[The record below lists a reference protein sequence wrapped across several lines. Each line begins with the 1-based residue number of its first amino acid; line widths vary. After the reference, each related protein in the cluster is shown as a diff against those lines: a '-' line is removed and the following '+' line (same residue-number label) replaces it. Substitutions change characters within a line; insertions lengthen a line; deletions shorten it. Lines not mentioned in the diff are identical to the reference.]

1 MAKFLRIIDLAN
13 EYTGKM
19 VRWVALGMI
28 FSTTY
33 EVIARYFF
41 NAPTQ
46 WAHQTV
52 MQLGGALVC
61 LSWGWVLLHR
71 GHIGL
76 DVISR
81 RLSPRQQAVIN
92 VAGYLLLFFPLI
104 GLLAYVSY
112 DWMIDSWV
120 MGEKWTV
127 SFWRPPMGPS
137 RTIFVIAFI
146 LLFFQG
152 VAHFIREIA
161 TLRAPKGELT

>member
-13 EYTGKM
+13 EYTGKAA
-19 VRWVALGMI
+19 RWVAIGMI
-28 FSTTY
+28 VSTTY

-46 WAHQTV
+46 WAHQMV
-52 MQLGGALVC
+52 MMFGGVLVS

-76 DVISR
+76 DVVYR
-81 RLSPRQQAVIN
+81 RLSPRQQAAIN
-92 VAGYLLLFFPLI
+92 IAGYLLLFFPLI
-104 GLLAYVSY
+104 GLLVYVSY

-137 RTIFVIAFI
+137 RTIFVIGLL
-146 LLFFQG
+146 LLFLQG
-152 VAHFIREIA
+152 VAHFIREISA
-161 TLRAPKGELT
+161 LLARKGEPT